1 MDTGVVE
8 KGQREEKRAEKALRR
23 KPAYLVFSGRT
34 RASGV
39 RDIDFKS
46 HPLDPL
52 KLFRMRTDGIVGQRD
67 HPDSSCREFFLLQ
80 ERAVRF
86 RRLI

>member
-34 RASGV
+34 RASGI

-46 HPLDPL
+46 HLPDPL
-52 KLFRMRTDGIVGQRD
+52 KLFRMRTDGMVGREITLTVLAES
-67 HPDSSCREFFLLQ
+67 SSCSRKGQ
-80 ERAVRF
+80 
-86 RRLI
+86 